1 MKASS
6 FLQNK
11 VILITGASR
20 GIGKAIAQ
28 TLDAFS
34 PRLVLVARSGEAL
47 QALADSLQSE
57 SLIITTDLLE
67 MEGLESLISKTVER
81 FGRLDVLINNAGIGG
96 KVGVLPELPDTQIHR
111 MIDLNLT
118 VPILLSKYAVAQFT
132 QQNEGGT
139 VVHINSIAGKW
150 AFPYWSVYDAS
161 KAGLKA
167 FAEAMSEE
175 QRSNQTRFI
184 SIYPGAC
191 ATDIWDAVD
200 LAQAPHPEG
209 MLTPEQVAD
218 AVLYALNQ
226 PPHLLISDITLMP
239 TQALL

>member
-1 MKASS
+1 MLKD
-6 FLQNK
+6 K
-11 VILITGASR
+11 VILITGASS
-20 GIGKAIAQ
+20 GIGKAIAE

-34 PRLVLVARSGEAL
+34 PRLVLVARRGDAL
-47 QALADSLQSE
+47 RALADSLQSE
-57 SLIITTDLLE
+57 SLVIATDLLE
-67 MEGLESLISKTVER
+67 TSTLESLVDQSVER

-96 KVGVLPELPDTQIHR
+96 KVGLLPELPDSQIHR

-132 QQNEGGT
+132 QQGEGGSILN
-139 VVHINSIAGKW
+139 INSIAGKW

-167 FAEAMSEE
+167 FAEALSEE
-175 QRSNQTRFI
+175 QRSNNTRII

-191 ATDIWDAVD
+191 ATDIWDSVD
-200 LAQAPHPEG
+200 LAQAPDASG
-209 MLTPEQVAD
+209 MLTPQQVAN

-226 PPHLLISDITLMP
+226 PQDLLISDITLMP
-239 TQALL
+239 TKALL